1 MPELSRFYGIIIAIY
16 FDEHNPPHFHARYNE
31 FNASISIQ
39 SFAIIEGSLPPK
51 ALGLVTEWAAIH
63 QKELMVDWEL
73 ASQGMPLHKI
83 APL

>member
-73 ASQGMPLHKI
+73 ASQGMPLQKI